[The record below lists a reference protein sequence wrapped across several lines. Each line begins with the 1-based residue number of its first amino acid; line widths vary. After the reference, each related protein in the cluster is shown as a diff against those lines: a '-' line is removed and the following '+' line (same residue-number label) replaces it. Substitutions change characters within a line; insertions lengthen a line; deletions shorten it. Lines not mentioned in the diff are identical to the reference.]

1 MTSFLLGF
9 VVVALAFVGLAAGLL
24 LGRGPLRAS
33 CGGDPAV
40 RTCAACSREKPQ

>member
-1 MTSFLLGF
+1 MTPFLLGF
-9 VVVALAFVGLAAGLL
+9 VVFALAFAGLGAGLL

-40 RTCAACSREKPQ
+40 RRCQACSREDAP